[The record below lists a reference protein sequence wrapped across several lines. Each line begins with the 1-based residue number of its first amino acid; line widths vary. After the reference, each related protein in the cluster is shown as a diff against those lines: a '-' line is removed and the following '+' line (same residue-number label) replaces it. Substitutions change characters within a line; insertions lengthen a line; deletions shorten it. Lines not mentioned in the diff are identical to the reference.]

1 MESSQGSGKSN
12 NFWKLILFVALLAAL
27 VILSRL
33 MGWGEKLGELRA
45 WIASLGNFGPV
56 VFVLLYIAA
65 VVAALP
71 GSAITIAAAALFGS
85 TLGVILVSIGATIGA
100 CLAFLISRYL
110 ARDLILKR
118 FSASDRFRKLD
129 RLTQEHGP
137 IIVAITRLVPIFPF
151 NVLNYGFGLTGI
163 SFWIYAFWSW
173 LCMLPGTILYVVGA
187 DAVLSGISSGKVPWP
202 LIFVLL
208 PVGVILALL
217 IRQAKKKI
225 GKGGT
230 EPNDKI

>member
-1 MESSQGSGKSN
+1 MESSQASGKSN
-12 NFWKLILFVALLAAL
+12 NLWKLILFVAILAAL
-27 VILSRL
+27 VILSRV

-45 WIASLGNFGPV
+45 WIGALGNFGPV

-129 RLTQEHGP
+129 RLTQ
-137 IIVAITRLVPIFPF
+137 
-151 NVLNYGFGLTGI
+151 
-163 SFWIYAFWSW
+163 
-173 LCMLPGTILYVVGA
+173 
-187 DAVLSGISSGKVPWP
+187 
-202 LIFVLL
+202 
-208 PVGVILALL
+208 
-217 IRQAKKKI
+217 
-225 GKGGT
+225 
-230 EPNDKI
+230 